1 MFAARKI
8 SFSIRVQPFA
18 NLAAAAIVLIAP
30 FLLSVLYLQSTQS
43 KTKHLVQ
50 PIKTE
55 LRIGLEKH
63 AALRKQDPTDT
74 DRRICQQQ
82 FGRRGAIPSAV
93 GGGPATDSLAVAL
106 KNYDTNIC
114 SLLRQMKGAN
124 DLATSELVMIT
135 ACSLAML
142 FFVAILY
149 SRLIP
154 IAFILVAVLAIVR
167 GYFANRFVTEEYLDK
182 ASVQNIFARTIL
194 EEAKKAGLIPGEE
207 ILQAFNNS
215 VQFVGQF
222 GWTTVAFLFFALACL
237 CLRGNGPHWYSVAE
251 LRRRRNTILFVGIV
265 ISLLYSIALFR
276 IHTLVFWG
284 FDLIGLDNGQG
295 PITLLLVNVGD
306 SYVQS
311 AAILFSLEII
321 VILGVAILCLNQD
334 INRAARWNESARE
347 AGSVQQWR
355 QTQHLTLN
363 YTKILTPFISAIPVF
378 SSMFLK
384 FLNSFEHVQ
393 RLAE

>member
-1 MFAARKI
+1 M
-8 SFSIRVQPFA
+8 
-18 NLAAAAIVLIAP
+18 
-30 FLLSVLYLQSTQS
+30 
-43 KTKHLVQ
+43 
-50 PIKTE
+50 
-55 LRIGLEKH
+55 
-63 AALRKQDPTDT
+63 
-74 DRRICQQQ
+74 
-82 FGRRGAIPSAV
+82 
-93 GGGPATDSLAVAL
+93 
-106 KNYDTNIC
+106 
-114 SLLRQMKGAN
+114 
-124 DLATSELVMIT
+124 
-135 ACSLAML
+135 
-142 FFVAILY
+142 
-149 SRLIP
+149 
-154 IAFILVAVLAIVR
+154 
-167 GYFANRFVTEEYLDK
+167 
-182 ASVQNIFARTIL
+182 
-194 EEAKKAGLIPGEE
+194 
-207 ILQAFNNS
+207 
-215 VQFVGQF
+215 
-222 GWTTVAFLFFALACL
+222 
-237 CLRGNGPHWYSVAE
+237 
-251 LRRRRNTILFVGIV
+251 
-265 ISLLYSIALFR
+265 LFR

>member
-106 KNYDTNIC
+106 KNYDTKIC

-154 IAFILVAVLAIVR
+154 IAFILAAVLAIVR

-194 EEAKKAGLIPGEE
+194 EEAKKSWFDTGRRNFAGL
-207 ILQAFNNS
+207 
-215 VQFVGQF
+215 
-222 GWTTVAFLFFALACL
+222 
-237 CLRGNGPHWYSVAE
+237 
-251 LRRRRNTILFVGIV
+251 
-265 ISLLYSIALFR
+265 
-276 IHTLVFWG
+276 
-284 FDLIGLDNGQG
+284 
-295 PITLLLVNVGD
+295 
-306 SYVQS
+306 
-311 AAILFSLEII
+311 
-321 VILGVAILCLNQD
+321 
-334 INRAARWNESARE
+334 
-347 AGSVQQWR
+347 
-355 QTQHLTLN
+355 
-363 YTKILTPFISAIPVF
+363 
-378 SSMFLK
+378 
-384 FLNSFEHVQ
+384 
-393 RLAE
+393 

>member
-1 MFAARKI
+1 M
-8 SFSIRVQPFA
+8 
-18 NLAAAAIVLIAP
+18 
-30 FLLSVLYLQSTQS
+30 
-43 KTKHLVQ
+43 
-50 PIKTE
+50 
-55 LRIGLEKH
+55 
-63 AALRKQDPTDT
+63 
-74 DRRICQQQ
+74 
-82 FGRRGAIPSAV
+82 
-93 GGGPATDSLAVAL
+93 
-106 KNYDTNIC
+106 
-114 SLLRQMKGAN
+114 
-124 DLATSELVMIT
+124 
-135 ACSLAML
+135 
-142 FFVAILY
+142 
-149 SRLIP
+149 
-154 IAFILVAVLAIVR
+154 
-167 GYFANRFVTEEYLDK
+167 
-182 ASVQNIFARTIL
+182 
-194 EEAKKAGLIPGEE
+194 
-207 ILQAFNNS
+207 
-215 VQFVGQF
+215 QFVGQF

-311 AAILFSLEII
+311 AAIL
-321 VILGVAILCLNQD
+321 CLNQD